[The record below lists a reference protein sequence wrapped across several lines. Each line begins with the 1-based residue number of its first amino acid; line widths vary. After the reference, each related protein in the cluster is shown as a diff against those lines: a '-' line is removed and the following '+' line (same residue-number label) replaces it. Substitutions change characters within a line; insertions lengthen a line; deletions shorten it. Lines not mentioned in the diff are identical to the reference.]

1 MASQDKNK
9 IFTKAE
15 LKSNND
21 ITTTDIINSIQ
32 LLQPGENKLPITDPA
47 SAGQL
52 FITGSDGM
60 NLGGITGSGF
70 AVLCVSQ
77 G

>member
-1 MASQDKNK
+1 MAKTKTQLTSDHNSQDNNNLV
-9 IFTKAE
+9 IQSLIDNVQLRE
-15 LKSNND
+15 GSND
-21 ITTTDIINSIQ
+21 
-32 LLQPGENKLPITDPA
+32 LPTSDPA
-47 SAGQL
+47 TAGSL

-60 NLGGITGSGF
+60 NLGDITGSGF

>member
-1 MASQDKNK
+1 MADQ
-9 IFTKAE
+9 IFSKSD
-15 LKSNND
+15 LKTLDHVNRE
-21 ITTTDIINSIQ
+21 DIINSA
-32 LLQPGENKLPITDPA
+32 LLLNPGENKLPTTDPA
-47 SAGQL
+47 VAGKL

>member
-1 MASQDKNK
+1 MAKK
-9 IFTKAE
+9 TKAQ
-15 LKSNND
+15 LKADLANKSLNPF
-21 ITTTDIINSIQ
+21 IRDIIDSAQ
-32 LLQPGENKLPITDPA
+32 LKQDDNNLPTSDPA
-47 SAGQL
+47 TAGSL